1 MNKTTLVVMAAGM
14 GSRYGGSKQTDSF
27 GKNGEMIIDYSVYD
41 SILAGFSKVVF
52 IITKKMEESFKASIG
67 ERVGK
72 HVEVAY
78 AFQDLKTVPE
88 GVSINPQRVK
98 PLGTSHAIYC
108 ALEHIDG
115 PFLVINADDFYGR
128 KSFKIMGDF
137 LKNVDDSK
145 AEFAM
150 AGFYIKN
157 TVSEEGY
164 VSRGVCEVDEE
175 GYLKEVIERVHI
187 EDLEDGIFY
196 KEDDK
201 YYPLEGDTVVS
212 MNMWGFTSAFSK
224 FLKDTF
230 AKEMNEVLARDEMK
244 GEYYLPLTVE
254 RILENKL
261 GTVKVLPSDEKWYGV
276 TYAGDKEKVVKALAE
291 MVEQG
296 LYKSDLWS

>member
-1 MNKTTLVVMAAGM
+1 MNKTTLVVMAAGI
-14 GSRYGGSKQTDSF
+14 GSRYGGLKQTDAF
-27 GKNGEMIIDYSVYD
+27 GENGEMIIDYSVYD
-41 SILAGFSKVVF
+41 SILSGFSKVVF
-52 IITKKMEESFKASIG
+52 IINKKIEETFKETIG
-67 ERVGK
+67 KRVEK
-72 HVEVAY
+72 NIEVAY
-78 AFQDLKTVPE
+78 AFQELDAVPE
-88 GVSINPQRVK
+88 GVEVNPERIK
-98 PLGTSHAIYC
+98 PLGTAHAIYC

-128 KSFKIMGDF
+128 KSFEIMGEF

-150 AGFYIKN
+150 AGFYVKN
-157 TVSEEGY
+157 TVSKEGY
-164 VSRGVCEVDEE
+164 VSRGVCEVDENN
-175 GYLKEVIERVHI
+175 YLKEVVERVHI

-196 KEDDK
+196 KEDEK
-201 YYPLEGDTVVS
+201 YYPLKGDTVVS

-224 FLKDTF
+224 FLKETF
-230 AKEMNEVLARDEMK
+230 VKEMKEVLARDEMK

-276 TYAGDKEKVVKALAE
+276 TYAGDKEKVVKALAG

-296 LYKSDLWS
+296 LYKRDLWS